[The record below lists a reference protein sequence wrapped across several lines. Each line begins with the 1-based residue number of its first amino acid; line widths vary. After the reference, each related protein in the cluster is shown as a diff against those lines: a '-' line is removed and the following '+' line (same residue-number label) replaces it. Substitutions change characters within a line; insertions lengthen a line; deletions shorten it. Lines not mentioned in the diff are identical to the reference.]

1 MISGRT
7 AIDEMEFSDNEVYDE
22 VQKILE
28 PLNLKIEDYA
38 NIRDRIIDAMVRG
51 LKLKTRESSS
61 IKMFPSFV
69 TRFPSGEGSSLFAF
83 NHV

>member
-1 MISGRT
+1 
-7 AIDEMEFSDNEVYDE
+7 MELSDNEVYEE

-28 PLNLKIEDYA
+28 PMNLRIEDYA
-38 NIRDRIIDAMVRG
+38 NIRDKIIDAMVRG

-69 TRFPSGEGSSLFAF
+69 TRFPSGEGSSVASS
-83 NHV
+83 NCG